1 MTLLIP
7 SRSPERSK
15 WHFVTGTVVL
25 TLCWSFTMIVVRW
38 YLI

>member
-25 TLCWSFTMIVVRW
+25 TLGWSLTMIVVRW